1 MTRHI
6 ALALLLAAS
15 PAQAFKS
22 IDETDYS
29 PKETRTLMY
38 AYAKCV
44 VDREPRRASESLLAN
59 IDNATFIKKYD
70 RLIIGQCLVR
80 ETHAAARMTF
90 KGDLYRF
97 ALADALVKREL
108 AAQPV
113 PDISAV
119 PRLEHREPGPEPG
132 PFDAK
137 GKKLSAGEYL
147 QALRDYRERVTFS
160 FLSKYG
166 ECVVRTAPA
175 ESKALLVTVPDSVE
189 EASRFDALKPTLA
202 TCMPEGHTVS
212 FGRVALRGSLAIN
225 YYRLAHTARAMG
237 TAH

>member
-1 MTRHI
+1 M
-6 ALALLLAAS
+6 ALALLLLAAS
-15 PAQAFKS
+15 PAQAFQS
-22 IDETDYS
+22 IDQSDYS

-80 ETHAAARMTF
+80 ETHAAARMIF

-119 PRLEHREPGPEPG
+119 PRLAHREPGPEPG

-137 GKKLSAGEYL
+137 GKKLSARDYQE
-147 QALRDYRERVTFS
+147 ALRDYRQSVTFS

-189 EASRFDALKPTLA
+189 ETSRFDALQPTLG
-202 TCMPEGHTVS
+202 TCMPEGHTVR

-237 TAH
+237 TAR